1 MFSQD
6 NYLKILD
13 YATSAYKKENSK
25 DIKEYLVH
33 INALA
38 MEIIHS
44 CNNSSLDE
52 KNSNLA
58 ISCAL
63 LSNILNNTEITY
75 DDLYVQLSAEIA
87 DGVEALSQTDVK
99 KSIEMLLTQPY
110 EIQMVKLAS
119 LIVII
124 STKFKDYS
132 DEKKSA
138 YLKEAS
144 LILSCLKNSNIY
156 LSNRL
161 EEKIKEYKEI

>member
-6 NYLKILD
+6 NYLKILN
-13 YATSAYKKENSK
+13 YAIDAYKNETAK
-25 DIKEYLVH
+25 DIKGYISHVSA
-33 INALA
+33 IS

-44 CNNSSLDE
+44 CNNSCLDE
-52 KNSNLA
+52 EKSNLA

-63 LSNILNNTEITY
+63 LYNILNYTKTTY

-87 DGVEALSQTDVK
+87 DGVEALSQTNIK

-110 EIQMVKLAS
+110 EIQMVKLAN

-124 STKFKDYS
+124 STNFKDYS
-132 DEKKSA
+132 DEKKSTF
-138 YLKEAS
+138 LKEAS
-144 LILSCLKNSNIY
+144 FILACLKNSNIY

-161 EEKIKEYKEI
+161 EEKIKEYKF